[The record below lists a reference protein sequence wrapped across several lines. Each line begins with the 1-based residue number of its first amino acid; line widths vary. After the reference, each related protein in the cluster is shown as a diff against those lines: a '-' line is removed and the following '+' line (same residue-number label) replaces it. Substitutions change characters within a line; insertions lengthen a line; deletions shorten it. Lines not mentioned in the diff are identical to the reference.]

1 MSLTKATFRMTDGAE
16 ANVLDFGA
24 DPTGVASSSTAIQAA
39 INSGKKRVLFPA
51 GTYLVDSQI
60 TWNSV
65 DLVGV
70 GANYGSKLN
79 CTASGTVIKLAATTK
94 RCRIEGLGFVG
105 TGSNI
110 CIGPDTDN
118 YGWRQTTIANCN
130 FTAFATAVEVEDSLF
145 FYAENCEF
153 DNTQGIIFTGT
164 YNNCAEISSC
174 YFDGNQTKTY
184 GIHFNMSSVSQGNTI
199 TLTNCAF
206 DDYNTGCSIRYGKS
220 TLTNCYWEDNSAK
233 HLQGDNATIIVNGG
247 HMQGQTGTGTANA
260 YNLEASVLR
269 EVLEPRFNDNFSK
282 IYSIQSNSKVF
293 TPNGYDASNVQII
306 TGGKYYQDVFAEGD
320 DTSAEFE
327 EGTWSPAFEDGA
339 GNSYTGTYSST
350 PTGYYMRTGNTVF
363 VSVTI
368 AANQSLASNG
378 LSGAQ
383 DLLIVGLPF
392 AANATNNSAMSIAQ
406 CSAINLSS
414 GYTQMLSKVS
424 VTKSYI
430 EVLEVG
436 DAVAS
441 NELTV
446 TACDATGATFVISG
460 TYRV

>member
-39 INSGKKRVLFPA
+39 INSGKKRVYFPA
-51 GTYLVDSQI
+51 GTYLVDSQV

-65 DLVGV
+65 DLIGV
-70 GANYGSKLN
+70 GANFGSKIN
-79 CTASGTVIKLAATTK
+79 CTASGTVFKLPATTK
-94 RCRIEGLGFVG
+94 RCRIEGLGFIG

-110 CIGPDTDN
+110 CFGADTDT
-118 YGWRQTTIANCN
+118 YSWRQTTIANCN
-130 FTAFATAVEVEDSLF
+130 FSTFDIAVDVKNSLF
-145 FYAENCEF
+145 FYVENCEF
-153 DNTQGIIFTGT
+153 DLTQGIIFGGT
-164 YNNCAEISSC
+164 YNNCAELSTC
-174 YFDGNQTKTY
+174 YFDGNQARTY
-184 GIHFNMSSVSQGNTI
+184 GVHFNMTSLSQGNTI

-206 DDYNTGCSIRYGKS
+206 DDYNTGCSIRYGKA

-260 YNLEASVLR
+260 YNLETSTLR
-269 EVLEPRFNDNFSK
+269 EVLEPRFNDNFAK

-293 TPNGYDASNVQII
+293 TPNGYNASNVQIL

-320 DTSAEFE
+320 DTSSEFE
-327 EGTWSPAFEDGA
+327 EGTWTPGFGDGA
-339 GNSYTGTYSST
+339 GSNYTGTFSST
-350 PTGYYMRTGNTVF
+350 PTGYYMRTGNSVF
-363 VSVTI
+363 VSLTI
-368 AANQSLASNG
+368 VANQSLASNG
-378 LSGAQ
+378 LTGGQ
-383 DLLIVGLPF
+383 DLTITGLPF

-406 CSAINLSS
+406 CSAINLDS
-414 GYTQMLSKVS
+414 GYSQILSKVS

-436 DAVAS
+436 DNVAS
-441 NELTV
+441 RNLQV
-446 TACDATGATFVISG
+446 TDCDATGATFVISG